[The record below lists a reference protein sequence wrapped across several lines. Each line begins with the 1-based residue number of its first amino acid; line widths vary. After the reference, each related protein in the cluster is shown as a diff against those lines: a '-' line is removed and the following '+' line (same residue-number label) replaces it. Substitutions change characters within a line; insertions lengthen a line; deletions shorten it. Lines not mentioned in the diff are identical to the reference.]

1 VAPLG
6 RWELSAGGGGLWTKY
21 WISNPDNP
29 FTIRSRSGWGEYAVG
44 GMAVALDRNR
54 HWWLGFAPRFFL
66 ANPPNVHDRWM
77 MLAGEVSWRF

>member
-1 VAPLG
+1 VD
-6 RWELSAGGGGLWTKY
+6 KY